1 MRARKAQ
8 WSLRVTTFIVVS
20 ACFVVMGFSLLLSQN
35 FQRILTLW
43 GEDVQMTVYL
53 SSELSEAGRLDIE
66 KLLNETGKVGKVTL
80 ITQEKALS
88 DFRTQLAAYA
98 PDLSQDEE
106 LLKVIPSSLQVS
118 LASDIG
124 VQDQTAALQ
133 SLAALLKDKEGVDE
147 VSYGQEWVAKYASLV
162 NAVQITLNSLG
173 FIILLAS
180 LFVMSNAIRASI
192 QVRFDEIV
200 VLEMVGATA
209 TTIRKPFMKEGA
221 LLGFL
226 SSSVALGLC
235 FALFYG
241 FKNLLVNKLSFFQL
255 GQHIGFLPIWVSIV
269 FVLVGTFLGAFGS
282 YLCVRKLNTGWA
294 AAAQA

>member
-35 FQRILTLW
+35 FQKILTLW

-124 VQDQTAALQ
+124 VQDQNAALQ
-133 SLAALLKDKEGVDE
+133 SLAVLLKDKEGVDE

-173 FIILLAS
+173 LIILLAS

-241 FKNLLVNKLSFFQL
+241 FKNLLINKLSFFQI

-269 FVLVGTFLGAFGS
+269 FVLVGTFLGALGS

>member
-53 SSELSEAGRLDIE
+53 SSDLSEPGRLDIE
-66 KLLNETGKVGKVTL
+66 KLLQDTGKVGKVTL

-98 PDLSQDEE
+98 PDLSQDDE
-106 LLKVIPSSLQVS
+106 LLKVIPASLQVS
-118 LASDIG
+118 LASDIA
-124 VQDQTAALQ
+124 VEDQTTTLQ
-133 SLAALLKDKEGVDE
+133 SLAAVLKDKEGIDE
-147 VSYGQEWVAKYASLV
+147 VSYGQEWVAKYASIV
-162 NAVQITLNSLG
+162 NAVHVTLNSLG
-173 FIILLAS
+173 VIILLAS

-192 QVRFDEIV
+192 QTRFDEIV

-209 TTIRKPFMKEGA
+209 TTIRKPFMQEGA

-226 SSSVALGLC
+226 SSSMALGLC
-235 FALFYG
+235 FVLFYG

-255 GQHIGFLPIWVSIV
+255 GQHLGFLPIWVSVV
-269 FVLVGTFLGAFGS
+269 FILLGTFLGAFGS

>member
-35 FQRILTLW
+35 FKRILTLW

-53 SSELSEAGRLDIE
+53 SADLSEPGRLDIE
-66 KLLNETGKVGKVTL
+66 KLLNDTGKVGKVTL
-80 ITQEKALS
+80 VTQEKALS
-88 DFRTQLAAYA
+88 DFRTQMAAYA

-106 LLKVIPSSLQVS
+106 LLKVIPASLQVS
-118 LASDIG
+118 LANDIE
-124 VQDQTAALQ
+124 VQDQTAVLQ
-133 SLAALLKDKEGVDE
+133 SLAALLKDKEGIDE
-147 VSYGQEWVAKYASLV
+147 VSYGQEWVAKYASIV
-162 NAVQITLNSLG
+162 SAVQITLNSLG
-173 FIILLAS
+173 LIILLAS

-192 QVRFDEIV
+192 QTRFDEIV

-209 TTIRKPFMKEGA
+209 TTIRKPFMQEGA
-221 LLGFL
+221 ILGFL
-226 SSSVALGLC
+226 SSAVALGLC
-235 FALFYG
+235 FSLFYG

-255 GQHIGFLPIWVSIV
+255 GQHLGFLPVWVSIA
-269 FVLVGTFLGAFGS
+269 FVVLGTFLGALGS

>member
-53 SSELSEAGRLDIE
+53 SSDLSEPGRLDIE
-66 KLLNETGKVGKVTL
+66 KLLQDTGKVGKVTL

-98 PDLSQDEE
+98 PDLSQDDE
-106 LLKVIPSSLQVS
+106 LLKVIPASLQVS
-118 LASDIG
+118 LASDIA
-124 VQDQTAALQ
+124 VEDQTMTLQ
-133 SLAALLKDKEGVDE
+133 SLAAVLKDKEGIDE
-147 VSYGQEWVAKYASLV
+147 VSYGQEWVAKYASIV
-162 NAVQITLNSLG
+162 NAVQVTLNSLG
-173 FIILLAS
+173 VIILLAS

-192 QVRFDEIV
+192 QTRFDEIV

-209 TTIRKPFMKEGA
+209 TTIRKPFMQEGA

-255 GQHIGFLPIWVSIV
+255 GQHLGFLPIWVSVV
-269 FVLVGTFLGAFGS
+269 FILLGTFLGAFGS